1 MESLL
6 INIIIGFWLV
16 AFGAMAIFPFIIESG
31 AAARPSR
38 SRVQPDAQQAMED
51 QILSIQPVAM
61 ADRTRGPIGEAAVA
75 PEPAQRQAA

>member
-31 AAARPSR
+31 ATSRPSR
-38 SRVQPDAQQAMED
+38 MQAQRPMDD
-51 QILSIQPVAM
+51 QILSIQPVAV
-61 ADRTRGPIGEAAVA
+61 ADRARGPIGEPGTA
-75 PEPAQRQAA
+75 PDSAHRQAA

>member
-16 AFGAMAIFPFIIESG
+16 AFGAMAISPFIIESG

-38 SRVQPDAQQAMED
+38 SKARQLAQRAMDD

-61 ADRTRGPIGEAAVA
+61 TGGTRGPVGEAAVA
-75 PEPAQRQAA
+75 PDPAQRQAA